1 MNSAHLWIVSSSRRT
16 SRLINPFVPN
26 APFLYHLK
34 ISENLTV
41 FCFQG
46 VQKECIGS
54 EWVKP
59 VEIKWKINWKRLKT
73 LLTFQSIMQLQIIMQ
88 QRHILNQYHF
98 SKTLIYE
105 WHLFMVCITCSKRK
119 IQNLKNAVVRR
130 YHKYSPW

>member
-1 MNSAHLWIVSSSRRT
+1 MPSSRRT

-26 APFLYHLK
+26 ATFLYHLK

-46 VQKECIGS
+46 VQKGCIGS
-54 EWVKP
+54 KWVKP

-73 LLTFQSIMQLQIIMQ
+73 LLTFQSRMQLQIIMQ
-88 QRHILNQYHF
+88 LRHILNQYHF

-105 WHLFMVCITCSKRK
+105 WYLFMVCITCNKRK
-119 IQNLKNAVVRR
+119 IQNLKNAVVRH